1 MMVTIA
7 GALATSRR
15 AATWAR
21 TEKPDHAMVLVLTPW
36 LGLVAAVVLVI
47 AWGADLLQH
56 GRSLWPACVTA
67 AGLYLVPLV
76 VSCMLLP

>member
-1 MMVTIA
+1 
-7 GALATSRR
+7 
-15 AATWAR
+15 
-21 TEKPDHAMVLVLTPW
+21 MVLVLTPW